1 MKIYWA
7 FVLTFFVTIVAQTP
21 AATWIIPQGRTLV
34 SAPVSGNI
42 SELLQDQAS
51 RVESLWHIS
60 KNKPQWQFYSG
71 SQPSMQANTRP
82 VVTEFLANSGYIINA
97 SQSIQI
103 VTEPASIPAVTP
115 LTGFQ
120 LIPLVAWDSNP
131 LSIAGVANNLA
142 ALGPLHSIFTIEAG
156 QWLAYFH
163 NPNLAT
169 QNIRNQLNSIGN
181 LQEVT
186 AGRAY
191 FVSFSPTAGVVAIR
205 NHKSEHNVLNQ
216 PQILIGNVPGY
227 ISKIANNLATIVPL
241 NSNQPFTF
249 TTWPD
254 AVKLRLIE
262 SHTSFD
268 STSEFEFRMTDQT
281 APATHYASA
290 TANQFQ
296 STVNPNGETN
306 STMALNATVVGAV
319 FTNIRLDDAT
329 ASGSGT
335 NTTLDSSDGHQ
346 NTFPQFGFAVQNY
359 IQKLGAAD
367 YIPGFENIPL
377 TLKFATPQTKFS
389 IMGSSATFTSFQIEN
404 FKIQP

>member
-1 MKIYWA
+1 MKIHWA
-7 FVLTFFVTIVAQTP
+7 LLLTFFLTILSQAP
-21 AATWIIPQGRTLV
+21 AATWIIPQGKTLV
-34 SAPVSGNI
+34 SAPISANI

-51 RVESLWHIS
+51 RVYSLWHIS
-60 KNKPQWQFYSG
+60 KTRPQWQFYSG
-71 SQPSMQANTRP
+71 SQQSQANTRP
-82 VVTEFLANSGYIINA
+82 VVTEFLANSGYIITA

-103 VTEPASIPAVTP
+103 ETEAASIPAVNP

-131 LSIAGVANNLA
+131 LPVAGVANSLA
-142 ALGPLHSIFTIEAG
+142 ASGPLHSIFTIEAG

-163 NPNLAT
+163 NPNLET
-169 QNIRNQLNSIGN
+169 QNIRKQLSSVGSLI
-181 LQEVT
+181 EVT

-227 ISKIANNLATIVPL
+227 ISKIANNQATIVPL

-254 AVKLRLIE
+254 AVKIRLIE

-306 STMALNATVVGAV
+306 TTMALNATVIG
-319 FTNIRLDDAT
+319 FLSTPTLT
-329 ASGSGT
+329 LTGSQP
-335 NTTLDSSDGHQ
+335 NTDLDSGDGHQ
-346 NTFPQFGFAVQNY
+346 DAFPQFGFAVQNY
-359 IQKLGAAD
+359 IQKIQEVASEH
-367 YIPGFENIPL
+367 IKGFENIPL

>member
-7 FVLTFFVTIVAQTP
+7 FVLTVFLSTSAFCAEI
-21 AATWIIPQGRTLV
+21 TWIIPQGKTLV
-34 SAPVSGNI
+34 ASPVRGGI
-42 SELLQDQAS
+42 SQIFQDQILKID
-51 RVESLWHIS
+51 SLWHIS
-60 KNKPQWQFYSG
+60 KTSPRWQFFSS
-71 SQPSMQANTRP
+71 SQQAMQNNTRP
-82 VVTEFLANSGYIINA
+82 IVTELLANSGYIVDA
-97 SQSIQI
+97 SLSIQI

-169 QNIRNQLNSIGN
+169 QNIRNPLNSVGN

-191 FVSFSPTAGVVAIR
+191 FVSFSPTAGVVTFR
-205 NHKSEHNVLNQ
+205 NHKSEHNILNQ

-227 ISKIANNLATIVPL
+227 ISKIGNNQATIVPL
-241 NSNQPFTF
+241 HSNQPFTF

-268 STSEFEFRMTDQT
+268 SKSEFEFRMTDQT

-296 STVNPNGETN
+296 STINPNGETN
-306 STMALNATVVGAV
+306 TTMALNAAISGAV
-319 FTNIRLDDAT
+319 FTNTSPNQINK
-329 ASGSGT
+329 T
-335 NTTLDSSDGHQ
+335 NEGLDSSDGHQ

-359 IQKLGAAD
+359 IQRIQEVASEHIK
-367 YIPGFENIPL
+367 GFENIPL

-389 IMGSSATFTSFQIEN
+389 VMGSSATFTRLCLVSFS
-404 FKIQP
+404 